1 MISPQGKVYM
11 LGVGPQYNAI
21 IVAARGQHML
31 TANLKAQLQIAALST
46 AKDAKYRFEV
56 AEKATLDFRELP

>member
-1 MISPQGKVYM
+1 MISPQGIVYM
-11 LGVGPQYNAI
+11 LGVGPQYNTI
-21 IVAARGQHML
+21 IVAARGKHLL
-31 TANLKAQLQIAALST
+31 TANLEAKLRTAALST